1 MNKNERNARSSKKSV
16 KESEEAIE
24 KKGSNPR
31 SKDDPYLEE
40 EIKIESNFPDDLITY
55 GQKVIKRQAGTSKK
69 AVEHLH
75 NRFHFTPQ
83 KTAKLAETDIA
94 YAQKHS
100 KDCTFCIENTERSRH
115 LRFTNQH
122 ILPMSP
128 LQKVYADI
136 AHFESK
142 DYLVVVD
149 GFSSFVFFEQVKSLA
164 SKALLNAFLRMFKY
178 LYFPSTIVMDNGMN
192 GKELI
197 TALAELGTTCQFTMP
212 YRSNQNRCER
222 AIRTFKDTIRP
233 LLQGRVTLTDL
244 AAYNANL
251 KMNFFREVRDDMN
264 MPPMAHILKFWPD
277 QKRIAGLPS
286 NSDDS
291 QPTFTPTNY
300 KHRFNT
306 INQNNVN
313 LDLKIKKLNK
323 KARSLF
329 KPGDTVNFK
338 SHGKKYIKNGKN
350 VESGEILRIMGTQ
363 VKLLKN
369 DRIIY
374 RHLEDIFTY

>member
-1 MNKNERNARSSKKSV
+1 
-16 KESEEAIE
+16 
-24 KKGSNPR
+24 
-31 SKDDPYLEE
+31 
-40 EIKIESNFPDDLITY
+40 
-55 GQKVIKRQAGTSKK
+55 
-69 AVEHLH
+69 
-75 NRFHFTPQ
+75 
-83 KTAKLAETDIA
+83 
-94 YAQKHS
+94 
-100 KDCTFCIENTERSRH
+100 
-115 LRFTNQH
+115 
-122 ILPMSP
+122 
-128 LQKVYADI
+128 
-136 AHFESK
+136 
-142 DYLVVVD
+142 VVVD
-149 GFSSFVFFEQVKSLA
+149 GFSSFIFFEQVKSLA
-164 SKALLNAFLRMFKY
+164 SKALLNAFLKMFKY

-233 LLQGRVTLTDL
+233 LLKGKIILDDL

-264 MPPMAHILKFWPD
+264 MAPMAHILKFWPD
-277 QKRIAGLPS
+277 SRRLAGLP
-286 NSDDS
+286 NSTDDS
-291 QPTFTPTNY
+291 QPVFTPSNY

-323 KARSLF
+323 KAKKLF
-329 KPGDTVNFK
+329 KPGDIVNFK
-338 SHGKKYIKNGKN
+338 SHGKKYLKNGKN

-363 VKLLKN
+363 VKLLKE